1 MKTLT
6 KYLNERLLINKDYKN
21 AYTCAPKS
29 FEELKKD
36 HK

>member
-6 KYLNERLLINKDYKN
+6 KYLNEKLVVNKDYN
-21 AYTCAPKS
+21 DPYTCAPAS
-29 FEELKKD
+29 WEELKKD